1 MVDEAAAGA
10 LFAAGLLEDDD
21 DGFGAGFDA
30 GGAALAS
37 EAHVTTA
44 QTTAGRRQRLLDPM
58 PRGFSLREAGVKLAA
73 FRSQGPQVQRFR
85 KSDFVGFAWAAL
97 GA

>member
-1 MVDEAAAGA
+1 
-10 LFAAGLLEDDD
+10 
-21 DGFGAGFDA
+21 
-30 GGAALAS
+30 
-37 EAHVTTA
+37 
-44 QTTAGRRQRLLDPM
+44 M